1 MTETKALVC
10 VGNIG
15 RRILLVRG
23 EKVIIDTDL
32 AEFYGASAK
41 RLSEQVKRNRRRFP
55 TDFVFRIT
63 RRGKGEVVANCDHLA
78 VIR

>member
-1 MTETKALVC
+1 MTETKALVR
-10 VGNIG
+10 VGNIE

-55 TDFVFRIT
+55 TDLVFRIT
-63 RRGKGEVVANCDHLA
+63 RRGKGEVVANRDHLA